1 MHSRKM
7 KEAET
12 DEKLL
17 ALQYRF
23 LLLRARFLIRNS
35 LCLCVCVCVSAPIAV
50 EILCVC
56 VCVCVWVSFGKRVSL
71 MKAYWPERVTTQ
83 QTDCLVELV

>member
-7 KEAET
+7 KEPET

-23 LLLRARFLIRNS
+23 LLLGARFLIRNS
-35 LCLCVCVCVSAPIAV
+35 LCLCVCVCVFAPIAV
-50 EILCVC
+50 EIVC
-56 VCVCVWVSFGKRVSL
+56 VCVRVSQL
-71 MKAYWPERVTTQ
+71 WKKGLFDEGLLA
-83 QTDCLVELV
+83 